1 MARRSKD
8 DIAAIESLI
17 QKIMTEENETS
28 PSKIGIILKDKYNK
42 EVSKPTLLS
51 IVSRF
56 KNKKNQQPSDL
67 ELEFEDHP
75 EIIKINSRIAT
86 LEKDFK
92 SASSVSDRCK
102 ISSQIDSAQESKL
115 KMKKTLRETEIL
127 TANSNKAQF
136 IIKFGEPTVIK
147 NAKPVFIAGNGQAT
161 IDEVVKKKEG
171 EKIDSE

>member
-8 DIAAIESLI
+8 DISAIEALI
-17 QKIMTEENETS
+17 KKIMLENGETS
-28 PSKIGIILKDKYNK
+28 PTKIAETLKDTYNK

-51 IVSRF
+51 IVSRL
-56 KNKKNQQPSDL
+56 KNKTKPSDL
-67 ELEFEDHP
+67 ELEYETHP
-75 EIIKINSRIAT
+75 EIMKINNRIAT

-92 SASSVSDRCK
+92 SAESVSDRCK

-136 IIKFGEPTVIK
+136 IVKFGEPTVIK
-147 NAKPVFIAGNGQAT
+147 TPKPVFIAGNGQAT
-161 IDEVVKKKEG
+161 IDETIKKKEG
-171 EKIDSE
+171 EETDTK